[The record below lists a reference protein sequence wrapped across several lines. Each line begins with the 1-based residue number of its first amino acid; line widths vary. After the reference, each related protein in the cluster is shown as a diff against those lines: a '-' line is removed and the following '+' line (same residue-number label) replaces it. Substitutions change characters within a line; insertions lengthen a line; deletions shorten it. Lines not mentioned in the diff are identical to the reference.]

1 MVWLSSSENPR
12 ETCHVGVIGRSLVMQ
27 RVQERV
33 ERLARSDVT
42 TLVCGE
48 TGTGKEI
55 IAQALH
61 QSSARSS
68 GPWICVNCAG
78 IPDGLVESELFGH
91 MKGAFTGAIQ
101 DRLGRFEA
109 AHRGTLFLDEIG
121 DISPAVQ
128 VRLLR
133 AVETK
138 HIERVGS
145 HRTREVDVRIIA
157 ATNKSLEEEVR
168 SRRFRADLY
177 YRLNIASIELP
188 PLRSRREDIPL
199 LVQHFIEQAK
209 PLHHHPIT
217 DIEEDAME
225 RLTRYPWPGNV
236 RELRNAIECACV
248 NARDEHIRLS
258 DLPPHLHASP
268 STAMLGSS
276 GPAKCPPPFA
286 FDAPSLRDVLA
297 DNRWHITHT
306 AASLGIHRTTL
317 WRLMQ
322 RLGIPS
328 ARSEG

>member
-1 MVWLSSSENPR
+1 MVCMSYTRTR
-12 ETCHVGVIGRSLVMQ
+12 ETCDVGIIGRSQVMQ
-27 RVQERV
+27 RVQERL

-61 QSSARSS
+61 RLSARSS
-68 GPWICVNCAG
+68 GPWVCVNCAG

-91 MKGAFTGAIQ
+91 VKGAFTGAVQ
-101 DRLGRFEA
+101 DRLGRFEQ
-109 AHRGTLFLDEIG
+109 AHGGTLFLDEIG

-138 HIERVGS
+138 RIERVGS

-157 ATNKSLEEEVR
+157 ATNKSLDEEVR
-168 SRRFRADLY
+168 AGRFRIDLY

-199 LVQHFIEQAK
+199 LIQHFIEQGNRRL
-209 PLHHHPIT
+209 PYPIAG
-217 DIEEDAME
+217 IKEDAME
-225 RLTRYPWPGNV
+225 RLICHPWPGNV

-248 NARDEHIRLS
+248 NAQGEHIHLA
-258 DLPPHLHASP
+258 DLPRHLHASP
-268 STAMLGSS
+268 SAAVLGGCAPPQSQ
-276 GPAKCPPPFA
+276 PAFA
-286 FDAPSLRDVLA
+286 FDAPTLLGA
-297 DNRWHITHT
+297 LEDNRWRIGHT
-306 AASLGIHRTTL
+306 ATSLGVHRTTL
-317 WRLMQ
+317 WRYMQ
-322 RLGIPS
+322 RLGVASPRCDS
-328 ARSEG
+328 